1 VERPKGI
8 RFVTQT
14 AMFFALTLLVQAFG
28 FPQML
33 TGPLVNAFLLLS
45 TIFSGILSGIIIG
58 LFTPWVALLRGI
70 LPAPL
75 GPMVPFI
82 MVGNGALVTVFGL
95 LAKRKSL
102 SFEIVGVCLGALV
115 KYLILSQAVRFLVA
129 VPPPVAR
136 AMQVPQLVTALLG
149 GAIALGLSRA
159 VERTR
164 LPGKR
169 ASG

>member
-1 VERPKGI
+1 
-8 RFVTQT
+8 VTQT

-82 MVGNGALVTVFGL
+82 D
-95 LAKRKSL
+95 
-102 SFEIVGVCLGALV
+102 
-115 KYLILSQAVRFLVA
+115 LILSQAVRFLVA

-149 GAIALGLSRA
+149 GAIALSLSRA

-164 LPGKR
+164 LPGRR